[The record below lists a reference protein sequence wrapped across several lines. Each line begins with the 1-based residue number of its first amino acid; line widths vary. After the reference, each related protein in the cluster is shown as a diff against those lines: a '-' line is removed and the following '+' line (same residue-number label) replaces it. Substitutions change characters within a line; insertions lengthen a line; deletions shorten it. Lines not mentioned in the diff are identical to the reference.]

1 MRTADCVATRQLFGS
16 DRADGD
22 KSQAQ
27 SADGGRQICIL
38 PIGVDAGDQVGH
50 CGRRASQIE
59 GFDRRPAFNP
69 AARPAS
75 VSSYV

>member
-1 MRTADCVATRQLFGS
+1 MRTADCVATRQPFGS
-16 DRADGD
+16 IELMAI
-22 KSQAQ
+22 KAKHKVPN
-27 SADGGRQICIL
+27 GGRQICIL

-50 CGRRASQIE
+50 CGRRASQTE